1 MTRLDGPAAAA
12 AAARAAASARPT
24 PGPAPILITGFEPFG
39 GESTNP
45 SSAAAERAVA
55 LLNDSGVPAVF
66 LEVPCVFA
74 TAGSVVQAE
83 AERIGARIVICA
95 GLAGNRARI
104 SLERI
109 AINLNDAR
117 IEDNAGAQ
125 PVDEEVLPGL
135 PLAFATRLPV
145 KRALRAL
152 NAARIPAELSFS
164 AGSFV
169 CNALFYYTLAK
180 LPVGT
185 PTGFVHVP
193 LASEMGVD
201 KQARALAIV
210 ARETVAALEESAAA
224 GRVVDFRFAAG
235 VES

>member
-1 MTRLDGPAAAA
+1 MTRQDGPAAAA
-12 AAARAAASARPT
+12 AAADASRPA
-24 PGPAPILITGFEPFG
+24 PAPILITGFEPFG
-39 GESTNP
+39 GDRTNP
-45 SSAAAERAVA
+45 SEAAAERAVA
-55 LLNDSGVPAVF
+55 LLNESGVPAVF
-66 LEVPCVFA
+66 LQVPCVFE
-74 TAGSVVQAE
+74 TAGAVVQAE
-83 AERIGARIVICA
+83 AERVGARIVICA
-95 GLAGNRARI
+95 GLAGNRPVI

-117 IEDNAGAQ
+117 IPDNAGDQ
-125 PVDEEVLPGL
+125 PVDEDIIPGQ

-152 NAARIPAELSFS
+152 RAARIPAELSFT

-180 LPVGT
+180 LPASMPV
-185 PTGFVHVP
+185 GFVHVP

-210 ARETVAALEESAAA
+210 ARETVAAAEEAADNVGAAVVDLRYAA
-224 GRVVDFRFAAG
+224 GI
-235 VES
+235 ES